1 MKKIMIEA
9 DKCDGCLNC
18 SFACMSA
25 HRETEDEVRD
35 DSFYTLNL
43 LDKANQSR
51 NHIDSDGKGGYIPLF
66 CRHCDEPKCVEACM
80 SGALTKNVESGFV
93 EYNQDR
99 CGKCFMCVMSCP
111 FGMASPDRVT
121 NTKVVK
127 CDFCKDKEHKPSC
140 VASCPK
146 KAITVEEVIS

>member
-1 MKKIMIEA
+1 MKRIIIKT

-25 HRETEDEVRD
+25 HRDESQSKD
-35 DSFYTLNL
+35 DSFYTLNML
-43 LDKANQSR
+43 SESNQSR

-66 CRHCDEPKCVEACM
+66 CRHCDDPKCVEACM
-80 SGALTKNVESGFV
+80 SGALLKNLESGFV
-93 EYNQDR
+93 EYDKEA

-111 FGMASPDRVT
+111 YGMASPDRLT
-121 NTKVVK
+121 NTHVVK

-140 VASCPK
+140 VDSCPK
-146 KAITVEEVIS
+146 KAIVVEEVL

>member
-1 MKKIMIEA
+1 MKRIMINA

-25 HRETEDEVRD
+25 HRTGGDAGD

-43 LDKANQSR
+43 ADPANQSR
-51 NHIDSDGKGGYIPLF
+51 NHIDSDGRGGYIPLF
-66 CRHCDEPKCVEACM
+66 CRHCDEPKCIEACM
-80 SGALTKNVESGFV
+80 SGALSKSPETGLVSYDEEK
-93 EYNQDR
+93 

-111 FGMASPDRVT
+111 FGMASPDRT
-121 NTKVVK
+121 TRTRVVK
-127 CDFCKDKEHKPSC
+127 CDFCSGKDYNPSC

-146 KAITVEEVIS
+146 KAITVEEVNV